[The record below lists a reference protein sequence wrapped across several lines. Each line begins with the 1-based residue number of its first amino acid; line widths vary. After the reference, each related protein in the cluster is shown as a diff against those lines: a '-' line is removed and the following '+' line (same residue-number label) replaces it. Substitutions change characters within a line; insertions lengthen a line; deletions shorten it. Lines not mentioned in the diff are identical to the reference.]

1 MSVVHERRLSLHL
14 EAEEFR
20 TTNVRRTL
28 SKWKRREFHPEC
40 RLPLNMK
47 KLVGGL
53 ISLGHRVEDIGLE
66 FSMDTH
72 TTTRLW
78 HSFKKLPQET
88 QVQVFRDAA
97 LRRQVVK
104 NRKPY

>member
-1 MSVVHERRLSLHL
+1 MSCEHERRLALHL

-20 TTNVRRTL
+20 TANVRRTL
-28 SKWKRREFHPEC
+28 GKWKRREYHPEC

-53 ISLGHRVEDIGLE
+53 VSLGHRVQDIGLE
-66 FSMDTH
+66 FGMDAH

-78 HSFKKLPQET
+78 HSFQKLPEET
-88 QVQVFRDAA
+88 HVQVFREAA
-97 LRRQVVK
+97 ARRAIVK
-104 NRKPY
+104 NRSRF

>member
-1 MSVVHERRLSLHL
+1 MSAEHKRRLALHL

-20 TTNVRRTL
+20 TTNLRRTL

-53 ISLGHRVEDIGLE
+53 VSLGHRVEDIGLE
-66 FSMDTH
+66 FGMDTH
-72 TTTRLW
+72 TTSRLW
-78 HSFKKLPQET
+78 KAFEKLPEET
-88 QVQVFRDAA
+88 HVRVFRDAS
-97 LRRQVVK
+97 LRRSLAK
-104 NRKPY
+104 NRKRK